1 MSKKGTQMRTRISV
15 AALLLCAVG
24 AVAVSIVG
32 APQAQAPRDPQVI
45 DVQGYQKLIQ
55 QYRGKPLLI
64 NFWATW
70 CEPCRDEYPMLNE
83 LSKEYAPRGLRVVGV
98 DSDQDGDLILMRR
111 FIARYKPVFPN
122 YRKKPGKPEEEA
134 EFNQAVLP
142 EWRGQL
148 PATFLYD
155 KDGRLIGHY
164 FGAQSRET
172 YEATIRQLLG
182 STRDSGGAPQTN

>member
-1 MSKKGTQMRTRISV
+1 MRTRIGV
-15 AALLLCAVG
+15 AALLLGVVAAVG
-24 AVAVSIVG
+24 ASVAGV
-32 APQAQAPRDPQVI
+32 PQTQAPRDPQII
-45 DVQGYQKLIQ
+45 DLHGYQELVW

-83 LSKEYAPRGLRVVGV
+83 LAKEYAPKGLRVVGV

-122 YRKKPGKPEEEA
+122 YRKKPGKPDEEA

-155 KDGRLIGHY
+155 KDGRLIGHF
-164 FGAQSRET
+164 FGARDRET
-172 YEATIRQLLG
+172 YEAVIRKLLG
-182 STRDSGGAPQTN
+182 SDGSGGAPAAK

>member
-1 MSKKGTQMRTRISV
+1 MRIRIGV
-15 AALLLCAVG
+15 ATLLLGVVAVG
-24 AVAVSIVG
+24 ATVVG
-32 APQAQAPRDPQVI
+32 APQAQAPHDPQII
-45 DVQGYQKLIQ
+45 DVQGYQKLVR
-55 QYRGKPLLI
+55 QYHGKPLLI

-83 LSKEYAPRGLRVVGV
+83 LAKEYAPKGLRVVGV

-122 YRKKPGKPEEEA
+122 YRRKPLKPEEEA

-155 KDGRLIGHY
+155 KDGQLIGHY
-164 FGAQSRET
+164 FGAQNRET
-172 YEATIRQLLG
+172 YEATIRKLLG
-182 STRDSGGAPQTN
+182 PDGGSAGAPQTK